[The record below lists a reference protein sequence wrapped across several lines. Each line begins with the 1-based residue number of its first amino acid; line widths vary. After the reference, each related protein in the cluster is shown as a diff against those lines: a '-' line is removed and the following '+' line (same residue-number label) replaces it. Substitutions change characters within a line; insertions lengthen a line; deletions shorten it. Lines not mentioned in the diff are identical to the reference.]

1 MCKKILWLI
10 MLITMI
16 QVVSALDM
24 CTDTREINTNC
35 TMMTP
40 AMNCTTY
47 DYEIINASSGAV
59 VENNNLTLL
68 YDDIYQFNFTVGEG
82 DYVIKLCDDT
92 TREVRVTEED
102 NNRMIIFGIILLPM
116 ILGFFFLIGAATM
129 GKDHSALRIVLFLLS
144 IPTFFISAYFG
155 MVGLVKYYNFP
166 ELQNA
171 IAFSIYIIGTVFF
184 VLLLY
189 FITYVFYKAIKTA
202 AKAKAEE
209 LEYD

>member
-1 MCKKILWLI
+1 
-10 MLITMI
+10 
-16 QVVSALDM
+16 
-24 CTDTREINTNC
+24 
-35 TMMTP
+35 
-40 AMNCTTY
+40 
-47 DYEIINASSGAV
+47 
-59 VENNNLTLL
+59 
-68 YDDIYQFNFTVGEG
+68 
-82 DYVIKLCDDT
+82 
-92 TREVRVTEED
+92 
-102 NNRMIIFGIILLPM
+102 
-116 ILGFFFLIGAATM
+116 
-129 GKDHSALRIVLFLLS
+129 
-144 IPTFFISAYFG
+144 